1 MAETP
6 LEWVESPERL
16 SSICNEINEDLLV
29 HSMLAIDLEYHTVI
43 KFATILSLVQLS
55 TYRKDYI
62 INALQLRD
70 NALYDGLRVILEN
83 PRIVKIV
90 HGGDTDIQLLATDL
104 DICCLNVFDTA
115 RAYQFLQKLPQLV
128 QSKDI

>member
-16 SSICNEINEDLLV
+16 ASICSEINEDLLI
-29 HSMLAIDLEYHTVI
+29 HSMLAIDLEYHTVS

-62 INALQLRD
+62 IDALQLRT
-70 NALYDGLRVILEN
+70 NSLYDGLRLILEN
-83 PRIVKIV
+83 PQIVKIV